1 MTARAREHALAR
13 SRSAPDTLP
22 IYPGMHR
29 VAKSYSLD
37 FSTLKKAGRGLV
49 AGKRAG
55 THRLEAR
62 TVLALA
68 TAERDMEAEMAAILN
83 FRGTVKAVGR
93 VR

>member
-1 MTARAREHALAR
+1 M
-13 SRSAPDTLP
+13 
-22 IYPGMHR
+22 
-29 VAKSYSLD
+29 AKSYSLD

-83 FRGTVKAVGR
+83 FRGTGESGLVCAVMAKGVGR
-93 VR
+93 SRS

>member
-1 MTARAREHALAR
+1 
-13 SRSAPDTLP
+13 
-22 IYPGMHR
+22 MHR

>member
-1 MTARAREHALAR
+1 M
-13 SRSAPDTLP
+13 
-22 IYPGMHR
+22 
-29 VAKSYSLD
+29 
-37 FSTLKKAGRGLV
+37 V

-55 THRLEAR
+55 THRLGAR

-68 TAERDMEAEMAAILN
+68 TAESDMEAEMAAILN

>member
-1 MTARAREHALAR
+1 M
-13 SRSAPDTLP
+13 
-22 IYPGMHR
+22 
-29 VAKSYSLD
+29 
-37 FSTLKKAGRGLV
+37 V

-83 FRGTVKAVGR
+83 FRGTVKAVGC